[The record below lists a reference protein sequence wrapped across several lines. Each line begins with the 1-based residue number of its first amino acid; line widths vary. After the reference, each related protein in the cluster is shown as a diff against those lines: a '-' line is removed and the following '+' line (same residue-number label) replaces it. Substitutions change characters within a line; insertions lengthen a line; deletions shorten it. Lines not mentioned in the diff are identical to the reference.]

1 MAYPEG
7 SAAGLSAPDSPL
19 HRALGGSIYPLVS
32 AIAVNEDDEPG
43 VAATETNRNGMG
55 QHGTLKLNQFSYLP
69 VIPYISVSFPR
80 LKSRVRVP
88 FPALKTP

>member
-32 AIAVNEDDEPG
+32 AIAVTEDDEPGVAKG

-69 VIPYISVSFPR
+69 VIP
-80 LKSRVRVP
+80 
-88 FPALKTP
+88 